1 MWVDVKIATDMIFL
15 ILKCEVNFKTLLKYT
30 FMALALKPGLH
41 QVRAEQKSC
50 YFYQWTCVS
59 ASDAFGS
66 WLI

>member
-1 MWVDVKIATDMIFL
+1 MIFL
-15 ILKCEVNFKTLLKYT
+15 ILKCEVNFKTLLKYI

-41 QVRAEQKSC
+41 RARAEQNSYC
-50 YFYQWTCVS
+50 FYQWTWVS

>member
-1 MWVDVKIATDMIFL
+1 MIFL

-50 YFYQWTCVS
+50 YFYQ
-59 ASDAFGS
+59 
-66 WLI
+66 